1 MTLTPEFM
9 TIVTLCS
16 SLVTIF
22 GLIKIIRTPFDSI
35 KKNQEKIVELE
46 RESKKHGEID
56 KAILNGLQAITNHM
70 IDGNGINELKASR
83 SELQHAIS
91 DIATHS

>member
-1 MTLTPEFM
+1 MVISPEFM

-16 SLVTIF
+16 SFVTIF
-22 GLIKIIRTPFDSI
+22 GLVKIIRTPFDSI
-35 KKNQEKIVELE
+35 KKNQEEIVELKK
-46 RESKKHGEID
+46 ESKKHAEID

-83 SELQHAIS
+83 NELQHAIS
-91 DIATHS
+91 DIATK

>member
-1 MTLTPEFM
+1 MQLSPEFM
-9 TIVTLCS
+9 AMVSLCS
-16 SLVTIF
+16 GLVTIF
-22 GLIKIIRTPFDSI
+22 GLIKIIRTPFSTI
-35 KKNQEKIVELE
+35 KQNQEDIAELKK
-46 RESKKHGEID
+46 ESKKHAEID

-91 DIATHS
+91 DIATK